1 MAFVGRKTKEGN
13 FIKKEIELVGY
24 FPMFGFAKIM
34 KGNKKRI
41 TRKITLLCWTT
52 KRKMKENKNNDLQ
65 RKKERVVRKKSRN
78 FEEKYFLHDFFNFVS
93 FPLKTGTIYKKK
105 EKVLL
110 SFSFAV
116 KADLRYHGHG
126 GLCIIVLA

>member
-1 MAFVGRKTKEGN
+1 MTSKE
-13 FIKKEIELVGY
+13 
-24 FPMFGFAKIM
+24 
-34 KGNKKRI
+34 
-41 TRKITLLCWTT
+41 
-52 KRKMKENKNNDLQ
+52 
-65 RKKERVVRKKSRN
+65 RKKEKVVRKKSRN

-116 KADLRYHGHG
+116 MQADPKVSWTWRPLH
-126 GLCIIVLA
+126 LAIVWSYNIVPM